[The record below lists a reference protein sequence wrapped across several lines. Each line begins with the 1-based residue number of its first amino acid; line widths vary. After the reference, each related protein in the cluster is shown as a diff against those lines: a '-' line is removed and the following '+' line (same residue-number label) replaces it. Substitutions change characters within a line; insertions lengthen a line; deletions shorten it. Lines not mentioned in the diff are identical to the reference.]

1 VKASP
6 LTEVFPGIVQC
17 SVCGR
22 VAADDHLPEC
32 DAAGCISRG
41 IGWHYVERVLTCSV
55 CLKIISHEEG
65 DILRGTDQ
73 LKRV

>member
-1 VKASP
+1 M
-6 LTEVFPGIVQC
+6 TELLAGIVQC

-22 VAADDHLPEC
+22 IAADDNLSAC
-32 DAAGCISRG
+32 DAEGCISRG
-41 IGWHYVERVLTCSV
+41 IGWHYVERELTCSV

-65 DILRGTDQ
+65 DIRRGADL